1 MPIRY
6 SVDRLRG
13 RLSTHADGLVTFGDI
28 NAHLDLETRDRNL
41 DRPELVD
48 ARSATTDLT
57 TPQIRQL
64 VQRATNMLRVVDLG
78 PTAIVTNNDV
88 VFGMAWLYSLLAE
101 SAGVDAEVFR
111 DLESATR
118 WLDQIAAAVE

>member
-1 MPIRY
+1 
-6 SVDRLRG
+6 
-13 RLSTHADGLVTFGDI
+13 
-28 NAHLDLETRDRNL
+28 
-41 DRPELVD
+41 
-48 ARSATTDLT
+48 
-57 TPQIRQL
+57 
-64 VQRATNMLRVVDLG
+64 MLRVVDLG